1 MPSKSRRIAAL
12 VLLIVIAIVH
22 FALPLPAKHRV
33 GISSGLFMLFYL
45 VPFAWWCVKMRVGIA
60 RLQREQ
66 EPAGSA
72 QHSSRVV

>member
-12 VLLIVIAIVH
+12 VLLIVIAIVN

-33 GISSGLFMLFYL
+33 GISSGLFVLFYL
-45 VPFAWWCVKMRVGIA
+45 VPFVWWCIKMRLGIA
-60 RLQREQ
+60 RHQREQ
-66 EPAGSA
+66 DSAGSA